1 MGIAAYNR
9 GSRLIADQVTRQIEA
24 SRATNDLRVLLWT
37 DCLEKGVILSFRGA
51 GGAIITVGPNKT
63 AVPSRERFA
72 LYRDEGDRR
81 WRGSWFFSTAR
92 SAALHIIEHVG
103 RARPYKV
110 VSYG

>member
-9 GSRLIADQVTRQIEA
+9 GSRRIADEATRQIEA

-37 DCLEKGVILSFRGA
+37 DVLELGVILTFRGA
-51 GGAIITVGPNKT
+51 GGSVITVGPNKT
-63 AVPSRERFA
+63 AVPTRERFA
-72 LYRDEGDRR
+72 LYREEGDKR
-81 WRGSWFFSTAR
+81 WRESVYFASAR
-92 SAALHIIEHVG
+92 AAAFRIIEHVG